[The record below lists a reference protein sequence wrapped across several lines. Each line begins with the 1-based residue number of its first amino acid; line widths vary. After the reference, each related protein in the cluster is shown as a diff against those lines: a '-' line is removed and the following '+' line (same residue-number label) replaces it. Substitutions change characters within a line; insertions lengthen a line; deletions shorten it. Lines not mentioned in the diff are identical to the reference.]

1 MCIDLACITN
11 QSSGRVEKEGGAC
24 ADIRMHVAGV
34 MGRDCSEGGACR
46 AALQPQT
53 HNFLSLQ
60 CTMGRGGGGGRL
72 MGGVAAAAAAA
83 GAAGAAAAAAIIM
96 IIGLGVSSYFFGFK
110 SVLQQFFGRVF

>member
-1 MCIDLACITN
+1 
-11 QSSGRVEKEGGAC
+11 
-24 ADIRMHVAGV
+24 MHVAGL
-34 MGRDCSEGGACR
+34 MGRDYGGGGACR

-72 MGGVAAAAAAA
+72 MGGTVAAAAAAA
-83 GAAGAAAAAAIIM
+83 VIIM

>member
-1 MCIDLACITN
+1 MRVMCIDLACITN

-72 MGGVAAAAAAA
+72 MGGTVAA
-83 GAAGAAAAAAIIM
+83 AAAAAAIIM